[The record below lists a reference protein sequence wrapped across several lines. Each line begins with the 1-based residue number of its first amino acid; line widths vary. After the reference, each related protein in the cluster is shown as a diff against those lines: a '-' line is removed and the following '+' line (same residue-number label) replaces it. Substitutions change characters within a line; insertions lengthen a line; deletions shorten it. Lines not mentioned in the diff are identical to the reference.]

1 VGRISQTVYP
11 KSQALSQ
18 IFSPDIPNF
27 PASRA
32 SYSLLHSA
40 DWAALVLVGLALL
53 ATLAADNFGA
63 SMREWRVVVFESVL
77 FYFLVRL
84 GSDFSP
90 PPPGSPGEAETSPE
104 QLPAGWR
111 WAWRL
116 VNAFVAGAV
125 VQALIA
131 LFLYFFTDR
140 SITAEG
146 VQRAIGLAY
155 GSPNN
160 LSLFLDRAW
169 PILLAVA
176 LFPGASPDWP
186 SKTIRW
192 LYGAGLVVVSLALY
206 LTFSKGALLLGLPA
220 GLLAM
225 VLLYVVQHRQGRWRR
240 ALLIAV
246 GGIAAIGLALI
257 PLSRTA
263 RFQTLFDFNQGST
276 GFFRLKLW
284 QAAWA
289 MVRDH
294 WLLGIG
300 LDNFLYQYRT
310 RYILPE
316 AWQEPNLSH
325 PHNLILD
332 FGTRLGIGGIV
343 LLVWL
348 QVTFWLNAWRLYLR
362 QPDPLVLGLMG
373 SMVVFISHGLV
384 DNSYFLVDLAFTF
397 FLTVGLVQRLGEQ
410 ADY

>member
-1 VGRISQTVYP
+1 
-11 KSQALSQ
+11 
-18 IFSPDIPNF
+18 
-27 PASRA
+27 
-32 SYSLLHSA
+32 
-40 DWAALVLVGLALL
+40 
-53 ATLAADNFGA
+53 
-63 SMREWRVVVFESVL
+63 VL

-90 PPPGSPGEAETSPE
+90 PRPLSPGEAEAPPE
-104 QLPAGWR
+104 QPPGSWR

-116 VNAFVAGAV
+116 VDAFAAGAV

-176 LFPGASPDWP
+176 LFPGANPDCP
-186 SKTIRW
+186 SKTRRW

-220 GLLAM
+220 GLLVMA
-225 VLLYVVQHRQGRWRR
+225 LLYMVRHRQGRWRQ
-240 ALLIAV
+240 ALLIAA
-246 GGIAAIGLALI
+246 GGVAAIGLALI

-289 MVRDH
+289 MVQDH
-294 WLLGIG
+294 WLLGVG

-325 PHNLILD
+325 PHNIILD
-332 FGTRLGIGGIV
+332 FATRLGIGGIV

-348 QVTFWLNAWRLYLR
+348 QAAFWLNAWRLYRR

-373 SMVVFISHGLV
+373 SMVVFLGHGLV

-397 FLTVGLVQRLGEQ
+397 FLTVGLVQRLIEQ
-410 ADY
+410 EDY